1 MVFNTILEQKKQ
13 KKFKDNLDNAG
24 YNPFR
29 LFTGPPF
36 LFFPGRMVCGLTF
49 LQIILAGAN
58 NREMLPTH

>member
-29 LFTGPPF
+29 LFTGLPF
-36 LFFPGRMVCGLTF
+36 LFFPGRMVCSQTF
-49 LQIILAGAN
+49 LYIVCAGAKN
-58 NREMLPTH
+58 FEMLPTH